1 MEYQTNS
8 HCKYLI
14 ALHLILLVKYRKQ
27 LLQGEVGDFVK
38 LKIIEIASRSEFN
51 MEEVR
56 LAQKAILA
64 RINLWV

>member
-1 MEYQTNS
+1 
-8 HCKYLI
+8 
-14 ALHLILLVKYRKQ
+14 LVKYRKQ

-51 MEEVR
+51 MEEVW
-56 LAQKAILA
+56 LAQKTILA

>member
-27 LLQGEVGDFVK
+27 LLQGEVGDFIK
-38 LKIIEIASRSEFN
+38 LKIIEIAS
-51 MEEVR
+51 
-56 LAQKAILA
+56 
-64 RINLWV
+64 

>member
-27 LLQGEVGDFVK
+27 LLQGEVSDFVK

-51 MEEVR
+51 LEEIEVD
-56 LAQKAILA
+56 KDHIH
-64 RINLWV
+64 I

>member
-8 HCKYLI
+8 HCKHLI

-51 MEEVR
+51 VEEIR

-64 RINLWV
+64 RKYLLV

>member
-64 RINLWV
+64 RINLLV